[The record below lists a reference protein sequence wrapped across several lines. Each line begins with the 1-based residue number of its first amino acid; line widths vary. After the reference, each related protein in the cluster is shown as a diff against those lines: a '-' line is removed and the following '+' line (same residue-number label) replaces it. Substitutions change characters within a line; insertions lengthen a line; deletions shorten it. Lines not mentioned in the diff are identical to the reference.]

1 MIESRL
7 QTGHRRMM
15 FSSQSSAQSTSS
27 FSGGAETGIK
37 RIVPHRGS
45 VSDSDPP
52 RSSPEAEPRLL
63 KKIQLKEKYTF
74 SPIASQRR
82 FRRLAGYLRLCRQF
96 KLCLQSV
103 RCASGTTKVSNL
115 GGLPHVRSE
124 VAQVMRYAGSA
135 PCVVSRRAKGML
147 AKWSLLKLAK
157 LAILGSLLVAL
168 LFFRWFLVIPALIIA
183 ARKTSI

>member
-96 KLCLQSV
+96 DHPQQTRASRTVHAMSV
-103 RCASGTTKVSNL
+103 SHKSRNAPVEIAGCWRVF
-115 GGLPHVRSE
+115 
-124 VAQVMRYAGSA
+124 RY
-135 PCVVSRRAKGML
+135 
-147 AKWSLLKLAK
+147 
-157 LAILGSLLVAL
+157 
-168 LFFRWFLVIPALIIA
+168 
-183 ARKTSI
+183 

>member
-82 FRRLAGYLRLCRQF
+82 FRRLAGYLRLCGQF
-96 KLCLQSV
+96 
-103 RCASGTTKVSNL
+103 
-115 GGLPHVRSE
+115 
-124 VAQVMRYAGSA
+124 AGSL
-135 PCVVSRRAKGML
+135 PK
-147 AKWSLLKLAK
+147 
-157 LAILGSLLVAL
+157 LGSVLGVCCCPYLVV
-168 LFFRWFLVIPALIIA
+168 FVP
-183 ARKTSI
+183 

>member
-82 FRRLAGYLRLCRQF
+82 FRRLAGYLRHHRQF
-96 KLCLQSV
+96 DQSQGASVLALSLPAESNAPSGVHPGIWRCRFYRV
-103 RCASGTTKVSNL
+103 RVS
-115 GGLPHVRSE
+115 S
-124 VAQVMRYAGSA
+124 Q
-135 PCVVSRRAKGML
+135 RRL
-147 AKWSLLKLAK
+147 
-157 LAILGSLLVAL
+157 
-168 LFFRWFLVIPALIIA
+168 
-183 ARKTSI
+183 

>member
-82 FRRLAGYLRLCRQF
+82 FRRLAGYLRLCGQF
-96 KLCLQSV
+96 D
-103 RCASGTTKVSNL
+103 R
-115 GGLPHVRSE
+115 P
-124 VAQVMRYAGSA
+124 VADTYQPRGRAMEISLKSKNSQAGSQV
-135 PCVVSRRAKGML
+135 PRA
-147 AKWSLLKLAK
+147 
-157 LAILGSLLVAL
+157 
-168 LFFRWFLVIPALIIA
+168 FLVTNTYLLAQANDDLV
-183 ARKTSI
+183 